1 MKQDDRIY
9 TYMLE
14 KTKQIKIDKYI
25 LIIVIKRAGLALRD
39 WIFKKCVSIRNLS
52 KVENDKIIVG
62 FIAGTK
68 TGIAGSSKIL
78 FEAMTEDSRF
88 FPYLVYQES
97 GGKNILLNYTT
108 NICYRRDFTKIGL
121 FLKTNIWI
129 TTHGDFGIPIDYKK
143 YNQKRME
150 LWHGIPFKGFLEEN
164 RKRISDT
171 FNRAS
176 AVIVTSKFFKELFSE
191 EWNVKKRILKDL
203 GQPRTDILIK
213 KPITIEKIKQNL
225 GISQEKIIFYA
236 PTHEQDENK
245 EKELFPWESDETF
258 NKIVSNI
265 DEKTALI
272 IRPHPYW
279 KELITPFVADK
290 IENDERVYYMPSN
303 VVNETEKLIYIS
315 DVLITDWSSIYFDF
329 LLMDK
334 PTIFLDLPNPFKDNF
349 LMKPEERIG
358 YLCSNSN
365 ELLVNIDESI
375 NNIESYHKKYDIR
388 LRKLKSKVYSNTD
401 GRATERCIE
410 EIINLTE

>member
-1 MKQDDRIY
+1 
-9 TYMLE
+9 MLKE
-14 KTKQIKIDKYI
+14 TSF
-25 LIIVIKRAGLALRD
+25 AFRD
-39 WIFKKCVSIRNLS
+39 WIFNRVVDLRSLS
-52 KVENDKIIVG
+52 KVKKNKVIVG
-62 FIAGTK
+62 FISGTK
-68 TGIAGSSKIL
+68 TGLSGSSKVL
-78 FEAMTEDSRF
+78 FEAISDDSRF
-88 FPYLVYQES
+88 FTYIVYQEYS
-97 GGKNILLNYTT
+97 MRKTLPNTT
-108 NICYRRDFTKIGL
+108 NNTYYRRAFTKIGL
-121 FLKTNIWI
+121 FLKTDIWI

-164 RKRISDT
+164 RKKISDD
-171 FNRAS
+171 FNKAS
-176 AVIVTSKFFKELFSE
+176 AVIITSKFFKEFFSE
-191 EWNVKKRILKDL
+191 EWKVKKRILKDL

-213 KPITIEKIKQNL
+213 KPITVEKVKQNL
-225 GISQEKIIFYA
+225 GISQERIIFYA

-245 EKELFPWESDETF
+245 QKELFPWESDETF
-258 NKIVSNI
+258 NKIVGNI

-290 IENDERVYYMPSN
+290 IKNDERVYYMPSS

-365 ELLVNIDESI
+365 ELLVNISESI
-375 NNIESYHKKYDIR
+375 NNIENYHKKYDTS
-388 LRKLKSKVYSNTD
+388 LRKLRSKVYSNTD
-401 GRATERCIE
+401 GRATERCIK
-410 EIINLTE
+410 EIINLTD

>member
-1 MKQDDRIY
+1 M
-9 TYMLE
+9 
-14 KTKQIKIDKYI
+14 IKETGF
-25 LIIVIKRAGLALRD
+25 AFRD
-39 WIFKKCVSIRNLS
+39 WIFNRVVGLRSLS
-52 KVENDKIIVG
+52 KVKNDKIIVG
-62 FIAGTK
+62 FISGTK
-68 TGIAGSSKIL
+68 TGLSGSSKIL
-78 FEAMTEDSRF
+78 FEAIADDSRF
-88 FPYLVYQES
+88 FAYLVYQES
-97 GGKNILLNYTT
+97 STRKVLQNTT
-108 NICYRRDFTKIGL
+108 SNAYYRRAFSKIGL
-121 FLKTNIWI
+121 FLKTDIWI

-143 YNQKRME
+143 YHQKRME
-150 LWHGIPFKGFLEEN
+150 LWHGIPFKGFLEKN
-164 RKRISDT
+164 RKKISDN

-176 AVIVTSKFFKELFSE
+176 AVVITSKFFKEFFSE

-213 KPITIEKIKQNL
+213 KTIAIEKIKQHL
-225 GISQEKIIFYA
+225 GISQERIIFYA

-245 EKELFPWESDETF
+245 EKELFPWESDQTF

-290 IENDERVYYMPSN
+290 IKNDERIYYMPSS

-365 ELLVNIDESI
+365 ELIVNISESI
-375 NNIESYHKKYDIR
+375 NNIESYHKKYDIK
-388 LRKLKSKVYSNTD
+388 LRKLRSKVYSNTD